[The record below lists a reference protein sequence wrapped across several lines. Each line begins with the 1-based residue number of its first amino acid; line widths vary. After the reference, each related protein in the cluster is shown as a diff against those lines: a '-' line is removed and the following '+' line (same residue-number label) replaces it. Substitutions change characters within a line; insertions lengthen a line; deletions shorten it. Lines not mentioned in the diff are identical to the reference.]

1 MERQIGATDLRQK
14 LTDVIRAVRE
24 EQATYVVETFG
35 RPQVAIV
42 DLEQYRR
49 FQQYRKEREEFF
61 DWLEKTAAVN
71 AEHNTDLTETEIL
84 ALIDRARDE
93 VASGKR

>member
-71 AEHNTDLTETEIL
+71 AELNADLSEAEIL

-93 VASGKR
+93 VASGKS